1 MDITVSKYRNEL
13 EMFISKIRSIL
24 GESEDEDLLEIIENE
39 FFSSEILQKISANDV
54 NSFIENAFYRV
65 KSKYG
70 IIEPLL
76 KDEEINEIMVNGP
89 NDIFVEK
96 NGRIVELP
104 MAFLSEKELEDM
116 IRVFANDVHREINE
130 VNPIVDARLE
140 NGYRVNGV
148 LKNIALNGPIL
159 TIRKFNKNSITMK
172 ELVAFES
179 LTNECAEFLKK
190 MVKSRYSIM
199 ISGSTSSGKTT
210 FLGALTG
217 YINANQER
225 VIIIEDSAELK
236 VEMLKN
242 AVHMECKGANS
253 LGKGEVNMAKLI
265 KTSLR
270 MRPDRIIVGEVR
282 GKEIKDMIQAMSTG
296 HSGSMSTGHSGSV
309 LGMLNRLEALYL
321 MNSDI
326 PIMSVKRQIA
336 DALEIL
342 VHLER
347 NAIGKRK
354 VVEVA
359 ELVGLDGDKYILNSL
374 YKETEQGNLDKTD
387 NDLINDKKLRKWSY
401 SDKLR

>member
-1 MDITVSKYRNEL
+1 MDSTINKYRKEL
-13 EMFISKIRSIL
+13 ETFIDKIRKIL
-24 GESEDEDLLEIIENE
+24 GESEDDDVLGVIERE
-39 FFSSEILQKISANDV
+39 LFSSEILHNISANDV
-54 NSFIENAFYRV
+54 NSFLENAYYRV

-96 NGRIVELP
+96 KGKIIELP
-104 MAFLSEKELEDM
+104 IAFLSEKELEDM
-116 IRVFANDVHREINE
+116 IRIFASDVHREINE

-148 LKNIALNGPIL
+148 LKNVALNGPIL
-159 TIRKFNKNSITMK
+159 TIRKFNKNSIRMEDLIEYKSIT
-172 ELVAFES
+172 E
-179 LTNECAEFLKK
+179 ECAEFLKTI
-190 MVKSRYSIM
+190 VKARYNIM

-217 YINANQER
+217 YINAEQER

-242 AVHMECKGANS
+242 TVHMECKGANS
-253 LGKGEVNMAKLI
+253 LGKGEVTMAMLI

-282 GKEIKDMIQAMSTG
+282 GEEIKDMIQAMSTG

-342 VHLER
+342 IHLER
-347 NAIGKRK
+347 DSTGRRK

-359 ELVGLDGDKYILNSL
+359 ELVRLEGNEYILNQL
-374 YKETEQGNLDKTD
+374 FRETDKGKLNKT
-387 NDLINDKKLRKWSY
+387 NNNLINDNKLRKW
-401 SDKLR
+401 R

>member
-1 MDITVSKYRNEL
+1 MDITVSKYRYEL
-13 EMFISKIRSIL
+13 EMFITKIRSIL
-24 GESEDEDLLEIIENE
+24 GERDDGDLLEIIESE
-39 FFSSEILQKISANDV
+39 FFGSEILQSISANDV
-54 NSFIENAFYRV
+54 NSFIENVFYRV

-76 KDEEINEIMVNGP
+76 NDEEINEIMVNGP

-116 IRVFANDVHREINE
+116 IRVFASDVHREINE

-179 LTNECAEFLKK
+179 LTKECAEFLKK
-190 MVKSRYSIM
+190 MVKARYSIM

-217 YINANQER
+217 YINADQER

-242 AVHMECKGANS
+242 AVHMECKGSNS

-347 NAIGKRK
+347 NAMGKRK

-374 YKETEQGNLDKTD
+374 FKESDYGNLDRTD